1 MHILGI
7 ITNGKRS
14 VTTASSRDW
23 ILLLSGVNRLLIE
36 YDALHLRCQQTGS
49 RMSQK
54 PIKQFEGQS
63 DADRILEAL
72 QQPVIVI
79 DVTGVITYANATAA
93 ASFGGWIV
101 GSDLIDIFPTF
112 LSSAVN
118 ASGASSLRLATSK
131 DAIYD
136 GLFNLMGNDQICVS
150 FWPVVTGPGPLTGFE
165 LDDLTGLV
173 RRNAFMAALSH
184 HLGQDTANDNIAVHC
199 LDLDRFSVINDTLG
213 HGIGDQL
220 LKKVAD
226 RLRSSC
232 RKDDVV
238 ARVGG
243 DEFVILQPGISGMED
258 ATRLATRL
266 VDLVGRTYVLN
277 GHTVNIGV
285 SVGVALNDAPT
296 QARDLLRDAD
306 LALYEAK
313 RAGRGRF
320 RFFEHGMDA
329 LLQQRRELE
338 IDLRRALA
346 LRQFELHYQP
356 FLDLTTD
363 TVIGFE
369 ALLRWNHPVRGN
381 VPPLDFIRVAEE
393 NGLIVKIGEWVIRT
407 ACDAAAS
414 WPGDL
419 VVAVN
424 VSPLQFKADTLLAT
438 VGSALEKSG
447 LAPSRL
453 ELEITESAL
462 LDDTSN
468 VLVTLHA
475 LRALGVKISMDDF
488 GTGYSS
494 LSYLQKFPFNKIK
507 IDRSFVA
514 NSDAD
519 SRAILKAVSGLGS
532 NLGMAI
538 TAEGVET
545 AEQLAR
551 IRDQQCTY
559 VQGFLTGRP
568 MSADRIFAFVEN
580 GGKVDI
586 NEQ

>member
-1 MHILGI
+1 M
-7 ITNGKRS
+7 
-14 VTTASSRDW
+14 
-23 ILLLSGVNRLLIE
+23 
-36 YDALHLRCQQTGS
+36 
-49 RMSQK
+49 
-54 PIKQFEGQS
+54 KQFEPQS
-63 DADRILEAL
+63 VSNRILEAL
-72 QQPVIVI
+72 QHPVLVI
-79 DVTGVITYANATAA
+79 DGNGVITYANATAA

-101 GSDLIDIFPTF
+101 GSDLVNIFPAY
-112 LSSAVN
+112 LSSAIN
-118 ASGASSLRLATSK
+118 AGGMASMRLTTSK
-131 DAIYD
+131 DAIFD
-136 GLFNLMGNDQICVS
+136 ALFNPMGDDQICVS
-150 FWPVVTGPGPLTGFE
+150 FWPVVAGPTPLTGFE
-165 LDDLTGLV
+165 LDDLTGLF

-184 HLGQDTANDNIAVHC
+184 HLGQDAADLGHIAVHC
-199 LDLDRFSVINDTLG
+199 LDLDRFKNVNDTLG

-226 RLRSSC
+226 RIRSSC

-243 DEFVILQPGISGMED
+243 DEFVILQPGISGLEA
-258 ATRLATRL
+258 ATKLAKRL

-320 RFFEHGMDA
+320 RLFEHGMDA
-329 LLQQRRELE
+329 LLQERRELE

-356 FLDLTTD
+356 FLDLTTN

-381 VPPLDFIRVAEE
+381 VPPLDFISVAEE

-407 ACDAAAS
+407 ACEAAAS
-414 WPGDL
+414 WPDDL

-438 VGSALEKSG
+438 VASALQKSG
-447 LAPSRL
+447 LAPGRL

-514 NSDAD
+514 NADAD

-545 AEQLAR
+545 AEQLTR
-551 IRDQQCTY
+551 IRDQQCTH

-568 MSADRIFAFVEN
+568 MPADQIMSFIESS
-580 GGKVDI
+580 GKGSI